1 MKGWLGSRWI
11 NAVAGAAGGILLG
24 FGLGRF
30 ANDLRFGRGL
40 SVGYAVIAVMGLLL
54 LWWALSER
62 RKAEPGD
69 PESELDGSHTIE

>member
-1 MKGWLGSRWI
+1 MKGWLASRSI
-11 NAVAGAAGGILLG
+11 NAVAGLAGGILLG

-40 SVGYAVIAVMGLLL
+40 SVGYAVLAVLGLIL

-62 RKAEPGD
+62 RKADPGD
-69 PESELDGSHTIE
+69 PESEMDGSHTIE